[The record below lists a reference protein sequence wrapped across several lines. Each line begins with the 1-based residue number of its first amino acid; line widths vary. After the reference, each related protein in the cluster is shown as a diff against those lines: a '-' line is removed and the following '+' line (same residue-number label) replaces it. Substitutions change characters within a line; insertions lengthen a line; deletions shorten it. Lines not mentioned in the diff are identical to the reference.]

1 MFIKDGKVL
10 TTFRNG
16 TERSNLKHGFIGGRM
31 ENGET
36 PRQGTI
42 REIFEEVGLEIEP
55 NNLKLAHTMSLRRP
69 AFHSPKNEENGYGPQ
84 VSCIQH
90 ESEGVVGYYFLVQK
104 WTGEPVNKEPH
115 IHKRLEWLELS
126 SLPAT
131 LIDRNVQALHNIQKG
146 VAYSE
151 YGWPRQL

>member
-1 MFIKDGKVL
+1 MISQDPRKYVFVAAVFIKDGKVL

-69 AFHSPKNEENGYGPQ
+69 AFHSPK
-84 VSCIQH
+84 
-90 ESEGVVGYYFLVQK
+90 K
-104 WTGEPVNKEPH
+104 RR
-115 IHKRLEWLELS
+115 KRLWPTGVMH
-126 SLPAT
+126 PAR
-131 LIDRNVQALHNIQKG
+131 I
-146 VAYSE
+146 
-151 YGWPRQL
+151 